1 MRSFGLGADGLCTSA
16 RVSTMHPALLLAVGL
31 ALLTGGA
38 HPASAQ
44 SQDTIR
50 VAGTVLAPDE
60 AAQARR
66 LLRAELGPTS
76 RHWTRLQDST
86 KRFAA
91 AKTAFQIGR
100 VAYPRAWSDSVLTFL
115 REAGTR
121 HPDPAVRAEFLFGG
135 LQVASAAERGG
146 TQDQFYRRLT
156 DGHEGTHYATKA
168 RRLFDPDS
176 QIQAGKPLPDFEIPA
191 LSDPTATYTK
201 RDFEGQTVLIDIWG
215 TWCGPCIRAMP
226 HLHEAYRTHGGEDF
240 TILSVAMRDTREAV
254 KQFRAH
260 KWEMPWDH
268 AFVPKGSDLQKKL
281 RGRFDIRG
289 LPATILVGPDGQILR
304 VHRGVGSGK
313 KMARAISEVLAQDLD
328 SENAPSE
335 GAHSEDASGQESN
348 ASL

>member
-1 MRSFGLGADGLCTSA
+1 MGTDALCASA
-16 RVSTMHPALLLAVGL
+16 LVSTMRPSLLLGIGL
-31 ALLTGGA
+31 ALLA
-38 HPASAQ
+38 ADPRPASAQ
-44 SQDTIR
+44 SRDTIR
-50 VAGTVLAPDE
+50 VAETVLAPNDS
-60 AAQARR
+60 AKARR
-66 LLRAELGPTS
+66 LLRADLGPTS
-76 RHWTRLQDST
+76 RRWTRLQDST
-86 KRFAA
+86 KRFVA
-91 AKTAFQIGR
+91 AKTVFQVGR

-115 REAGTR
+115 REAGTQ

-135 LQVASAAERGG
+135 LQVASSAERKEMQ
-146 TQDQFYRRLT
+146 TQFYRRLT
-156 DGHEGTHYATKA
+156 DGHEDAHYAKKA

-240 TILSVAMRDTREAV
+240 TILSVAMRDTRKAV

-260 KWEMPWDH
+260 KWEMPWNH

-289 LPATILVGPDGQILR
+289 LPATLLVGPDGQILR

-313 KMARAISEVLAQDLD
+313 KMAQAISEVLAQDPG
-328 SENAPSE
+328 SENAPLEGTNSE
-335 GAHSEDASGQESN
+335 GADGQESSS
-348 ASL
+348 SL